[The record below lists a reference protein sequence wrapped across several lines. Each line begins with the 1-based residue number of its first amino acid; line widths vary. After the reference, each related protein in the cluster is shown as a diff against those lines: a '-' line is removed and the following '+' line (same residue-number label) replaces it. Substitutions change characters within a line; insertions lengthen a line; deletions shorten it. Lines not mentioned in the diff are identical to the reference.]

1 MAVIGACSAKGFG
14 FWLFEL
20 YYPQL
25 NQLDAAKAKHT
36 VVRHFKMKNDKKILD
51 LYVNY
56 ALEL

>member
-1 MAVIGACSAKGFG
+1 MGFG

-36 VVRHFKMKNDKKILD
+36 VVRHFKMKKNDKK
-51 LYVNY
+51 Y
-56 ALEL
+56 